1 MKKTIVLTFVS
12 TALLFL
18 FFQFPRNQKW
28 FAERIVAYWNDFNSQ
43 KNHLSIEERKKKRWG
58 TSYSVSKE
66 IAAFFSKNGD
76 IKNALVLIPPS
87 IYFKKNGVDFDVPEP
102 AVFYYYTGL
111 KTAWVNSPIAIN
123 AGWMVIAD
131 KGRYKIIPVT
141 NKNVLADSINSFKK
155 YPLDL

>member
-1 MKKTIVLTFVS
+1 M
-12 TALLFL
+12 
-18 FFQFPRNQKW
+18 
-28 FAERIVAYWNDFNSQ
+28 
-43 KNHLSIEERKKKRWG
+43 
-58 TSYSVSKE
+58 
-66 IAAFFSKNGD
+66 
-76 IKNALVLIPPS
+76 LVLVPPS
-87 IYFKKNGVDFDVPEP
+87 TYFKKNGVDFDVPEP